1 MNRKM
6 NFGYDILGNH
16 NLVKL
21 NVGLNKD
28 DQSNLTAKYGLI
40 VSEGRRG
47 LCRLEGA
54 FPLGQLSNFITDLE
68 DAKINFAMTKLLNKK
83 EDLLNNALQYKY
95 VSADLDL
102 PY

>member
-6 NFGYDILGNH
+6 NFGYDMLGNH

-28 DQSNLTAKYGLI
+28 DQSNLSTRYGLI
-40 VSEGRRG
+40 VSEGRNG
-47 LCRLEGA
+47 LCRIEGA
-54 FPLGQLSNFITDLE
+54 FPLGQLSSFITDLE
-68 DAKINFAMTKLLNKK
+68 DAKINFAMSKLLKRK
-83 EDLLNNALQYKY
+83 ENLLNDSLQY